1 MRTLVIA
8 LVIAATSAT
17 ASADVGLGLFV
28 GEPVG
33 LDLKIDAGYRSSL
46 DIVLGWSTFRD
57 ARDQYAHL
65 TYLATPVIGH
75 GDAITVPLRIGIGV
89 AFYGEG
95 GFDNGVNIAVRA
107 PIEIALRFRRAP
119 VEIYGEIA
127 AEITFFDDNND
138 DNVFDLQGGIGFR
151 IYF

>member
-1 MRTLVIA
+1 MRTIVIA
-8 LVIAATSAT
+8 LVIAASAT
-17 ASADVGLGLFV
+17 ARADVGLGLFV

-65 TYLATPVIGH
+65 TYLATPVVGH

-95 GFDNGVNIAVRA
+95 SFDNGVNIAVRA
-107 PIEIALRFRRAP
+107 PIEVALRFRRAP

-127 AEITFFDDNND
+127 AEITFFDDNN
-138 DNVFDLQGGIGFR
+138 N
-151 IYF
+151 